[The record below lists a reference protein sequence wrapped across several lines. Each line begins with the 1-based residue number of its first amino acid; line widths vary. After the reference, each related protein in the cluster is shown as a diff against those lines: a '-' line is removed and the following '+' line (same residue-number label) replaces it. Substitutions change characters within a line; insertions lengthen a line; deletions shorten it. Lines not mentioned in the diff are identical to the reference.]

1 MVRRLA
7 LVAALAVTL
16 AGCSALAPGD
26 AGPAPPETVTPMP
39 VQTDTPATTPTPPPG
54 IAPNGSVS
62 PGTLARAHF
71 AALDGRSFE
80 WRLNYSRTVRAPG
93 DGTADATVDIAA
105 RRLRVDADGSYLLT
119 RRMTGTAG
127 GAVYADDTGRYVR
140 SSLAN
145 GSGYRVGGG
154 DPDHRHYLRTGQ
166 TLGRYFPVDG
176 ASVSP
181 VERDGRTYY
190 RVHVTAPPSTITDG
204 HAKQTITDY
213 TATAYVTTGGLV
225 RAVVVEYEYALRG
238 DEVTVSLRSAYRG
251 VGETDVS
258 RPDWVAERPDG
269 GTATATASV
278 PTTSASPATA
288 TGGGSER

>member
-7 LVAALAVTL
+7 LVAVLAVTL

-26 AGPAPPETVTPMP
+26 AGPTPADTVTPMP

-62 PGTLARAHF
+62 PGALTRAHL
-71 AALDGRSFE
+71 AALDGRSFR
-80 WRLNYSRTVRAPG
+80 WRLNYSRTVRPSG
-93 DGTADATVDIAA
+93 DGTADATVDIAE
-105 RRLRVDADGSYLLT
+105 RRLRVDEDGSYLLT
-119 RRMTGTAG
+119 RRMTGTTG

-176 ASVSP
+176 ASVST

-190 RVHVTAPPSTITDG
+190 RLHVTAPPSTITDG
-204 HAKQTITDY
+204 HAKQRITDY

-238 DEVTVSLRSAYRG
+238 DEVAVSLRSAYRG

-258 RPDWVAERPDG
+258 RPDWVAPPG

-278 PTTSASPATA
+278 PTTSASSATA
-288 TGGGSER
+288 TEGGSER